1 MLRILL
7 SLLLLTGLAGR
18 VLAESPPPRADV
30 PTVGMQASLTP
41 SERVEML
48 LDLRSNSSLVRQPQQ
63 ALGMADAMTEP
74 EFLVAAMML
83 SANPEVWL
91 KAIERAGSAG
101 VPQNLAQ
108 ITSTETLTDWFYSS
122 VDPQY
127 QQAVLSRMLDPK
139 KPQRWMQAMGD
150 PRFYLP
156 ALAMMN
162 PATPMQWVKVTADGR
177 MAHSMQPWFDPKT
190 YLNWMRLPMPV
201 PSGDKKSPP
210 ASFAW
215 KPPQRY

>member
-7 SLLLLTGLAGR
+7 SLLLLSGLAGR
-18 VLAESPPPRADV
+18 VLAESLPPRADL
-30 PTVGMQASLTP
+30 QASLTP

-48 LDLRSNSSLVRQPQQ
+48 LDLRSNSALVRQPQQ
-63 ALGMADAMTEP
+63 ALGMADAMSEP
-74 EFLVAAMML
+74 EFLVAAMIL

-91 KAIERAGSAG
+91 KAIERAGSAD
-101 VPQNLAQ
+101 VPQNLARM
-108 ITSTETLTDWFYSS
+108 TTPETLTDWFYSS

-177 MAHSMQPWFDPKT
+177 MAQSMQPWFDPKT
-190 YLNWMRLPMPV
+190 YLNWLRLPT
-201 PSGDKKSPP
+201 PSGEKKKGDNAP
-210 ASFAW
+210 ATAPFMW